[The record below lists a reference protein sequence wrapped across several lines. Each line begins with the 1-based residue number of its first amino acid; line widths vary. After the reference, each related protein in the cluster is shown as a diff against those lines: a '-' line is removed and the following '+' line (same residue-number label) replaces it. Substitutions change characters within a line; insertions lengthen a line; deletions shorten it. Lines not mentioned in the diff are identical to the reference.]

1 MSLSNKAIQDLRKEF
16 INIYGEDFG
25 LNDEELEEIGMFLL
39 TSLAEGMKL
48 RFNNS
53 KTKQHS

>member
-16 INIYGEDFG
+16 INIYGEDFD
-25 LNDEELEEIGMFLL
+25 LTDEELEEIGMFLL

-48 RFNNS
+48 RLNNS
-53 KTKQHS
+53 KPKQHL

>member
-16 INIYGEDFG
+16 IKIYGEDFG
-25 LNDEELEEIGMFLL
+25 LTDEELEEIGMFLL
-39 TSLAEGMKL
+39 TSLVEGMKL

-53 KTKQHS
+53 KPKQHP